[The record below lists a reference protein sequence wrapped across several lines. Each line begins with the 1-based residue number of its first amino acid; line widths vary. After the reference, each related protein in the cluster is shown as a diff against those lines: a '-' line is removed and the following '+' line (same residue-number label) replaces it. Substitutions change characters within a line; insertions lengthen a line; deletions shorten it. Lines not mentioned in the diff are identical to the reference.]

1 MSYPVD
7 AVGSPFRRMMDT
19 RTTGYGYSRSSG
31 GGGGT
36 PSSGFRSQ
44 SWSRA
49 SPGSNT
55 MTSSSYKRSVN
66 MPVSRAYSSAD
77 SVDYNSQTTSGMLM
91 NGDYKRSN
99 EKEQLQGLNDRFVV
113 YIDKV
118 HYLETQNK
126 QIEDEIQALRQ
137 KQVSRSQ
144 LGDLYDQELQELRSM
159 LEQIHHDK
167 TQIQLD
173 TDHVDEDIQ
182 RLRDRFDEE
191 ARIREETEAIIRVL
205 KKDTSDSELA
215 KSELD
220 KKVQSLQ
227 DEIAFIRNNHE
238 EEVSELIA
246 QIQQE
251 SQVTVERRDLQKT
264 DITGA
269 LREIRCE
276 LEGHSNQNLQQV
288 ENWFMCRFSKLTEA
302 AEQNKDAIKS
312 ARDEIS
318 DYRRQLQ
325 SKTVELESIRGT
337 RDSLERQLNDIEDRH
352 NSDLSSLQE
361 TIHQLDNELKSTKWE
376 MARHLREYQDLLN
389 VKMALDIEIAAY
401 RKLLE
406 GEETHFS
413 TYPYRQAVTPTK
425 ISKSKSD
432 TPKLKVHHKFV
443 EEIIE
448 ETRMEDEEKSDIDED
463 LAEIAQELSATL
475 ASGADEGEEE
485 EGEGEGEGEEA
496 EGEGEE
502 GEGGE
507 EEEVVAATEA
517 KVSASAPAKEEEEE
531 DEDGKGGDEEE
542 EGEGEGGEEGEKEE
556 EGEGEGG
563 DEGEKGDDAEGGDEG
578 EEGGEGEE
586 EVEETVLCS
595 KAPES
600 KASPDKEKAGDK
612 EGSGGEE
619 EAAAEEEGGD
629 QDEDAGSDKAS
640 KSGEEKE
647 EKEDA
652 DKGIKEDSEKD
663 EKKVKDE
670 KADDK
675 SEEVVAKTEAPK
687 TEAAKPEAKK
697 EEAAKP
703 EASKPDSPKSE
714 SPKVGSPKS
723 ESPKLGSPKSES
735 PKVGSPKSESPK
747 LGSPKSESP
756 KVGSPKSESPKPGS
770 PKSESPKAG
779 SPKSESP
786 KAGSPKSESPKP
798 GSPKSESPRP
808 EIPKSL
814 SPKPVSPKSVS
825 PKPSSPKAE
834 SPKSES
840 PKKDIAKPEVPKAA
854 EEKSEKKSD
863 STDDKNADKKD
874 VAMNGD
880 VDKSSPEEKEKKDE
894 GKEDDDVLANGV
906 DESPVKEDGS
916 QKVVIT
922 KTVETITTGEDG
934 SKHVTKSVTVTE
946 TVKDEVEEVV
956 QEKLVTSKKTEKH
969 STQSIKQ
976 VTEAE

>member
-7 AVGSPFRRMMDT
+7 TIGSPFRRSMDT
-19 RTTGYGYSRSSG
+19 RTSYGYSRSGSS
-31 GGGGT
+31 

-49 SPGSNT
+49 SPGST
-55 MTSSSYKRSVN
+55 MTTSYKRSVN
-66 MPVSRAYSSAD
+66 MPVSRAYSSTVLSSAD
-77 SVDYNSQTTSGMLM
+77 SVDYNQTSIL

-118 HYLETQNK
+118 HYLEQQNK
-126 QIEDEIQALRQ
+126 QIEAEIQALRQ

-167 TQIQLD
+167 AQVQLD
-173 TDHVDEDIQ
+173 TDHIEEDIQ

-205 KKDTSDSELA
+205 KKDTSDSELM

-238 EEVSELIA
+238 EEVSDLIA
-246 QIQQE
+246 QIQA
-251 SQVTVERRDLQKT
+251 SQVTVERKDMQKA
-264 DITGA
+264 DITEA

-288 ENWFMCRFSKLTEA
+288 ENWFMCRYAKLTEA

-325 SKTVELESIRGT
+325 SKTVELESVRGT

-413 TYPYRQAVTPTK
+413 TFPYRQALNPK
-425 ISKSKSD
+425 IPKSKSD
-432 TPKLKVHHKFV
+432 APKLKVQHKFV

-448 ETRMEDEEKSDIDED
+448 ETRVEDDKTDIDEA

-475 ASGADEGEEE
+475 GDGGEDAEEEE
-485 EGEGEGEGEEA
+485 EGGEEGEGEEA

-502 GEGGE
+502 DEVEGEGD

-517 KVSASAPAKEEEEE
+517 KVSSSAPAKEEEEE
-531 DEDGKGGDEEE
+531 EDEGEGGDEEE

-556 EGEGEGG
+556 EGEA
-563 DEGEKGDDAEGGDEG
+563 EGEEEGDKGDDAEGGDEG
-578 EEGGEGEE
+578 EEGGEEGE

-619 EAAAEEEGGD
+619 EEAAAEEVAGD

-640 KSGEEKE
+640 KSGDEKE

-652 DKGIKEDSEKD
+652 DKGKKEEKD

-670 KADDK
+670 KVEK

-697 EEAAKP
+697 EEAAKKD
-703 EASKPDSPKSE
+703 ASE
-714 SPKVGSPKS
+714 SPKP
-723 ESPKLGSPKSES
+723 E
-735 PKVGSPKSESPK
+735 
-747 LGSPKSESP
+747 
-756 KVGSPKSESPKPGS
+756 SPKSESPKP
-770 PKSESPKAG
+770 E

-798 GSPKSESPRP
+798 GSPKSESPKP
-808 EIPKSL
+808 ESPKSE
-814 SPKPVSPKSVS
+814 SPKPTSPKSESPKEGSPKTGS

-840 PKKDIAKPEVPKAA
+840 PKPESPKAESPKKETAKPEPPKPA

-863 STDDKNADKKD
+863 STDDKKVEKKD

-880 VDKSSPEEKEKKDE
+880 IDKSGPEEKGKDE
-894 GKEDDDVLANGV
+894 EKEDDVMANGV

-934 SKHVTKSVTVTE
+934 SKHVTKSITVTE
-946 TVKDEVEEVV
+946 TVKEVEDVEEVV
-956 QEKLVTSKKTEKH
+956 QEKLVSSKKTEKH

-976 VTEAE
+976 VTEGD

>member
-7 AVGSPFRRMMDT
+7 TIGSPFRRSMDT
-19 RTTGYGYSRSSG
+19 RTTGYGYSRSS
-31 GGGGT
+31 GT

-49 SPGSNT
+49 SPGST
-55 MTSSSYKRSVN
+55 MTTSYKRSVN
-66 MPVSRAYSSAD
+66 MPASRAYSSTVLSSAD
-77 SVDYNSQTTSGMLM
+77 SVDYTQTSIL

-118 HYLETQNK
+118 HYLEQQNK
-126 QIEDEIQALRQ
+126 QIEAEIQALRQ

-159 LEQIHHDK
+159 LEQINHDK
-167 TQIQLD
+167 AQIQLD
-173 TDHVDEDIQ
+173 TDHIEEDIQ

-205 KKDTSDSELA
+205 KKDGSDSELM
-215 KSELD
+215 KSELE

-246 QIQQE
+246 QIQA
-251 SQVTVERRDLQKT
+251 SQVTVERKDLQKAN
-264 DITGA
+264 ITEA

-288 ENWFMCRFSKLTEA
+288 EGWFMCRYAKLTEA
-302 AEQNKDAIKS
+302 AEHNKDAIKS
-312 ARDEIS
+312 ARDEIA

-352 NSDLSSLQE
+352 NSDLASLQE

-413 TYPYRQAVTPTK
+413 TFPYRQAVTPTK
-425 ISKSKSD
+425 ISKPKSEA
-432 TPKLKVHHKFV
+432 TKLKVQHKFV

-448 ETRMEDEEKSDIDED
+448 ETRVEDDKSDIDEA

-475 ASGADEGEEE
+475 GDGGEEAEEEEGEAEEAGEGGEEEGEAE
-485 EGEGEGEGEEA
+485 EGEGEGEA
-496 EGEGEE
+496 
-502 GEGGE
+502 E

-517 KVSASAPAKEEEEE
+517 KVSASAPTKEGEEEEE
-531 DEDGKGGDEEE
+531 EEDGKGGDEEG
-542 EGEGEGGEEGEKEE
+542 EGEGEGGEEAEKEE
-556 EGEGEGG
+556 EGEGEN
-563 DEGEKGDDAEGGDEG
+563 EGGDDAEGGDEG
-578 EEGGEGEE
+578 AGEEGAEEEE

-619 EAAAEEEGGD
+619 EAAAEEGGD

-640 KSGEEKE
+640 KSGDEKD
-647 EKEDA
+647 EKDEIEDA
-652 DKGIKEDSEKD
+652 DKGKKDDSEKD
-663 EKKVKDE
+663 EKKVKEE

-675 SEEVVAKTEAPK
+675 SEEDIAKTEAPK
-687 TEAAKPEAKK
+687 TEAAKPEPKK
-697 EEAAKP
+697 EEAAKT
-703 EASKPDSPKSE
+703 EVSKPE
-714 SPKVGSPKS
+714 SPKP
-723 ESPKLGSPKSES
+723 
-735 PKVGSPKSESPK
+735 
-747 LGSPKSESP
+747 
-756 KVGSPKSESPKPGS
+756 ESPKPGS
-770 PKSESPKAG
+770 PKSESPK
-779 SPKSESP
+779 PQ
-786 KAGSPKSESPKP
+786 SPKSESPKP
-798 GSPKSESPRP
+798 ASPKSESPK
-808 EIPKSL
+808 EG
-814 SPKPVSPKSVS
+814 SPKAGS

-840 PKKDIAKPEVPKAA
+840 PKPQSPKAESPKAESPKAESPKTETAKPDAPKAA
-854 EEKSEKKSD
+854 EEKSEKK
-863 STDDKNADKKD
+863 TEPADDKKVEKKD

-880 VDKSSPEEKEKKDE
+880 LDKSPEEKEKMD
-894 GKEDDDVLANGV
+894 KEKEADVIANGV

-946 TVKDEVEEVV
+946 TVKEVEEV
-956 QEKLVTSKKTEKH
+956 EKMVATKKTEKH
-969 STQSIKQ
+969 STQSIKE
-976 VTEAE
+976 VTEGN

>member
-7 AVGSPFRRMMDT
+7 TIGSPFRRVMDS

-31 GGGGT
+31 T
-36 PSSGFRSQ
+36 TSSGFRSQ

-49 SPGSNT
+49 SPGST
-55 MTSSSYKRSVN
+55 MTTSYKRTVN
-66 MPVSRAYSSAD
+66 VPVSRAYSSTVLSSAD
-77 SVDYNSQTTSGMLM
+77 SVDYNQTSIL

-118 HYLETQNK
+118 HYLEQQNK

-159 LEQIHHDK
+159 LEQIHHEK
-167 TQIQLD
+167 AQIQLD
-173 TDHVDEDIQ
+173 TDHIDDDIQ

-205 KKDTSDSELA
+205 KKNTGDSELV
-215 KSELD
+215 KSELE

-238 EEVSELIA
+238 EEVSDLIA
-246 QIQQE
+246 QIQA
-251 SQVTVERRDLQKT
+251 SQVTVERKDLQKA
-264 DITGA
+264 DITEA

-288 ENWFMCRFSKLTEA
+288 ENWFMCRYAKLTEA

-325 SKTVELESIRGT
+325 SKTVELESVRGT

-352 NSDLSSLQE
+352 NSDLASLQE

-413 TYPYRQAVTPTK
+413 TFPYRQPVPSPK
-425 ISKSKSD
+425 ISKPKSD
-432 TPKLKVHHKFV
+432 TPKLKVQHKFV

-448 ETRMEDEEKSDIDED
+448 ETR
-463 LAEIAQELSATL
+463 
-475 ASGADEGEEE
+475 
-485 EGEGEGEGEEA
+485 
-496 EGEGEE
+496 
-502 GEGGE
+502 
-507 EEEVVAATEA
+507 
-517 KVSASAPAKEEEEE
+517 
-531 DEDGKGGDEEE
+531 
-542 EGEGEGGEEGEKEE
+542 
-556 EGEGEGG
+556 
-563 DEGEKGDDAEGGDEG
+563 
-578 EEGGEGEE
+578 
-586 EVEETVLCS
+586 
-595 KAPES
+595 
-600 KASPDKEKAGDK
+600 
-612 EGSGGEE
+612 
-619 EAAAEEEGGD
+619 
-629 QDEDAGSDKAS
+629 
-640 KSGEEKE
+640 
-647 EKEDA
+647 
-652 DKGIKEDSEKD
+652 
-663 EKKVKDE
+663 
-670 KADDK
+670 
-675 SEEVVAKTEAPK
+675 TEAPK

-697 EEAAKP
+697 EEAAKT
-703 EASKPDSPKSE
+703 EASKPE
-714 SPKVGSPKS
+714 SPKS

-735 PKVGSPKSESPK
+735 PKPQSPKSESPRPASPKSESPKPQSPKSESPRPASPKSLSPKPQSPKSESPK
-747 LGSPKSESP
+747 LA
-756 KVGSPKSESPKPGS
+756 S

-779 SPKSESP
+779 
-786 KAGSPKSESPKP
+786 
-798 GSPKSESPRP
+798 
-808 EIPKSL
+808 
-814 SPKPVSPKSVS
+814 S

-840 PKKDIAKPEVPKAA
+840 PKPESPKAESPKTETAKPEAPKAA
-854 EEKSEKKSD
+854 EEKKSD
-863 STDDKNADKKD
+863 STEDKKVEKID

-880 VDKSSPEEKEKKDE
+880 IDKSSPEEKEKDEDKD
-894 GKEDDDVLANGV
+894 VIANGV

-946 TVKDEVEEVV
+946 TVQEVEETL
-956 QEKLVTSKKTEKH
+956 QEKMVSTKKLEKH

-976 VTEAE
+976 VTESD

>member
-7 AVGSPFRRMMDT
+7 TIGSPFRRVMDT
-19 RTTGYGYSRSSG
+19 RTTSYGYSRSS
-31 GGGGT
+31 GT

-49 SPGSNT
+49 SPGST
-55 MTSSSYKRSVN
+55 MTTSYKRSVN
-66 MPVSRAYSSAD
+66 MPVSRAYGSTVLSSAD
-77 SVDYNSQTTSGMLM
+77 SVDYSQTSIL

-99 EKEQLQGLNDRFVV
+99 EKEQLQGLNDRFAV

-118 HYLETQNK
+118 HYLEQQNN
-126 QIEDEIQALRQ
+126 QIEAEIQALRQ
-137 KQVSRSQ
+137 KQVSRTQ
-144 LGDLYDQELQELRSM
+144 LDDLYDQELQELRSM

-167 TQIQLD
+167 AQIQLD
-173 TDHVDEDIQ
+173 TDHIEEDIQ

-205 KKDTSDSELA
+205 KKDTSDSELV
-215 KSELD
+215 KSELE

-238 EEVSELIA
+238 EEVSDLIA
-246 QIQQE
+246 QIQA
-251 SQVTVERRDLQKT
+251 SQVTVERKDLQKA
-264 DITGA
+264 DITEA

-288 ENWFMCRFSKLTEA
+288 ENWFMCRYAKLTEA

-312 ARDEIS
+312 ARDEIA

-325 SKTVELESIRGT
+325 SKTVELESVRGT

-352 NSDLSSLQE
+352 NSDLASLQE

-413 TYPYRQAVTPTK
+413 TFPYRQAVTSTK
-425 ISKSKSD
+425 ISKPKSEAS
-432 TPKLKVHHKFV
+432 KLKVQHKFV

-448 ETRMEDEEKSDIDED
+448 ETRVEDDKDGLDED
-463 LAEIAQELSATL
+463 LAEIAQELSATP
-475 ASGADEGEEE
+475 GEGGEEEEEAEEE
-485 EGEGEGEGEEA
+485 EGEEEAGEGEEA

-502 GEGGE
+502 GEGEEGGE
-507 EEEVVAATEA
+507 EEEAVAATEA
-517 KVSASAPAKEEEEE
+517 KVSSSAPAKEEEEE
-531 DEDGKGGDEEE
+531 EDEKGDEGE

-556 EGEGEGG
+556 EGEGEGEG
-563 DEGEKGDDAEGGDEG
+563 EDEGDKGGDAEGGDEEG
-578 EEGGEGEE
+578 EEGGEEE

-629 QDEDAGSDKAS
+629 QEEDAGSDKAS
-640 KSGEEKE
+640 KSGDEKE

-652 DKGIKEDSEKD
+652 DKGKKKD
-663 EKKVKDE
+663 EKV
-670 KADDK
+670 DDK
-675 SEEVVAKTEAPK
+675 SEKAVAQSEAPK
-687 TEAAKPEAKK
+687 TEAAKPEASK
-697 EEAAKP
+697 EEAAKT
-703 EASKPDSPKSE
+703 EVAKSE
-714 SPKVGSPKS
+714 
-723 ESPKLGSPKSES
+723 
-735 PKVGSPKSESPK
+735 
-747 LGSPKSESP
+747 
-756 KVGSPKSESPKPGS
+756 SPKSESPKPGS
-770 PKSESPKAG
+770 PKSESPK
-779 SPKSESP
+779 PE
-786 KAGSPKSESPKP
+786 SPKSESPKP
-798 GSPKSESPRP
+798 ASPKSESP
-808 EIPKSL
+808 
-814 SPKPVSPKSVS
+814 KPASPKSETPKEGSPKAAS

-834 SPKSES
+834 SPKTE
-840 PKKDIAKPEVPKAA
+840 PKAA
-854 EEKSEKKSD
+854 EEKSEKKCD
-863 STDDKNADKKD
+863 MTEEKKVEKKD
-874 VAMNGD
+874 VAMNGNI
-880 VDKSSPEEKEKKDE
+880 DKSSPEEKGKKDE
-894 GKEDDDVLANGV
+894 GKDADVIANGV

-946 TVKDEVEEVV
+946 TVKEVEEVL
-956 QEKLVTSKKTEKH
+956 QEKLVSTKKMEKQ

-976 VTEAE
+976 VTEGE

>member
-7 AVGSPFRRMMDT
+7 TIGSPFRRAMDT
-19 RTTGYGYSRSSG
+19 RTSNYGYSRSA
-31 GGGGT
+31 T

-49 SPGSNT
+49 SPGST
-55 MTSSSYKRSVN
+55 VAASYKRSVN
-66 MPVSRAYSSAD
+66 MPVSRGYSSTVLS
-77 SVDYNSQTTSGMLM
+77 SVDSGDYNQTSIL

-118 HYLETQNK
+118 HYLETQNE
-126 QIEDEIQALRQ
+126 QIEAEIQALRQ

-144 LGDLYDQELQELRSM
+144 LGDLYDEELQELRSV

-167 TQIQLD
+167 AQIQID
-173 TDHVDEDIQ
+173 TDHIEEDIH

-205 KKDTSDSELA
+205 KKDMGDSELV
-215 KSELD
+215 KSELE

-238 EEVSELIA
+238 EEVSDLIA
-246 QIQQE
+246 QIE
-251 SQVTVERRDLQKT
+251 ASQVTVERKDLQKT
-264 DITGA
+264 DITEA

-288 ENWFMCRFSKLTEA
+288 ENWFMCRYSKLTDA

-325 SKTVELESIRGT
+325 SKTVELESVRGT

-413 TYPYRQAVTPTK
+413 TFPYRQPITPAK
-425 ISKSKSD
+425 VSKSKSES
-432 TPKLKVHHKFV
+432 TKLKVQHKFV

-448 ETRMEDEEKSDIDED
+448 ETRVEDDKSDLDEA

-475 ASGADEGEEE
+475 GGEGGDEEDEEE
-485 EGEGEGEGEEA
+485 KDGGENDEA
-496 EGEGEE
+496 EGEDEE
-502 GEGGE
+502 GEVDGGE
-507 EEEVVAATEA
+507 VGQEEEVICATEA
-517 KVSASAPAKEEEEE
+517 KVSSSAPAKGEEDEEEE
-531 DEDGKGGDEEE
+531 DEAKGGDEDE
-542 EGEGEGGEEGEKEE
+542 EGEGGEEGEKEE
-556 EGEGEGG
+556 EGEGE
-563 DEGEKGDDAEGGDEG
+563 DEGEKGDD
-578 EEGGEGEE
+578 EEGGEEE
-586 EVEETVLCS
+586 QVEETVLCS

-612 EGSGGEE
+612 ESSGGEE
-619 EAAAEEEGGD
+619 EAAEEAGAEEEGGD
-629 QDEDAGSDKAS
+629 QDDDKAS
-640 KSGEEKE
+640 KSGDEKE
-647 EKEDA
+647 EKEDSE
-652 DKGIKEDSEKD
+652 KSKKED
-663 EKKVKDE
+663 DE

-675 SEEVVAKTEAPK
+675 TEKEVAKAE
-687 TEAAKPEAKK
+687 
-697 EEAAKP
+697 
-703 EASKPDSPKSE
+703 SE
-714 SPKVGSPKS
+714 
-723 ESPKLGSPKSES
+723 
-735 PKVGSPKSESPK
+735 
-747 LGSPKSESP
+747 
-756 KVGSPKSESPKPGS
+756 
-770 PKSESPKAG
+770 
-779 SPKSESP
+779 
-786 KAGSPKSESPKP
+786 
-798 GSPKSESPRP
+798 
-808 EIPKSL
+808 
-814 SPKPVSPKSVS
+814 SPKSVS
-825 PKPSSPKAE
+825 PKAESPKAE
-834 SPKSES
+834 SPKAES
-840 PKKDIAKPEVPKAA
+840 PKAESPKAESPKIESPKAESPKVESPKAETPKAESPKAESPKAESPKAETPKAESPKAESPKAETPKPDTPKPA
-854 EEKSEKKSD
+854 EEKPEKKSD
-863 STDDKNADKKD
+863 STEDKKVEKTD
-874 VAMNGD
+874 ADMNGTL
-880 VDKSSPEEKEKKDE
+880 DKSPEEEGKKDE
-894 GKEDDDVLANGV
+894 GQEDDVLANGV
-906 DESPVKEDGS
+906 DDSSNKDDPS

-946 TVKDEVEEVV
+946 TVKEVEEMV
-956 QEKLVTSKKTEKH
+956 QETLVATKKTEKH
-969 STQSIKQ
+969 STQSVKE
-976 VTEAE
+976 VTEGN

>member
-7 AVGSPFRRMMDT
+7 TIGSPFRRVMDT
-19 RTTGYGYSRSSG
+19 RTTSYGYSRSS
-31 GGGGT
+31 GT

-49 SPGSNT
+49 SPGST
-55 MTSSSYKRSVN
+55 MTTSYKRSVN
-66 MPVSRAYSSAD
+66 MPVSRAYGSTVLSSAD
-77 SVDYNSQTTSGMLM
+77 SVDYSQTSIL

-99 EKEQLQGLNDRFVV
+99 EKEQLQGLNDRFAV

-118 HYLETQNK
+118 HYLEQQNN
-126 QIEDEIQALRQ
+126 QIEAEIQALRQ
-137 KQVSRSQ
+137 KQVSRTQ
-144 LGDLYDQELQELRSM
+144 LDDLYDQELQELRSM

-167 TQIQLD
+167 AQIQLD
-173 TDHVDEDIQ
+173 TDHIEEDIQ

-205 KKDTSDSELA
+205 KKDTSDSELV
-215 KSELD
+215 KSELE

-238 EEVSELIA
+238 EEVSDLIA
-246 QIQQE
+246 QIQA
-251 SQVTVERRDLQKT
+251 SQVTVERKDLQKA
-264 DITGA
+264 DITEA

-288 ENWFMCRFSKLTEA
+288 ENWFMCRYAKLTEA

-312 ARDEIS
+312 ARDEIA

-325 SKTVELESIRGT
+325 SKTVELESVRGT

-352 NSDLSSLQE
+352 NSDLASLQE

-413 TYPYRQAVTPTK
+413 TFPYRQAVTSTK
-425 ISKSKSD
+425 ISKPKSEAS
-432 TPKLKVHHKFV
+432 KLKVQHKFV

-448 ETRMEDEEKSDIDED
+448 ETRVEDDKDGLDED
-463 LAEIAQELSATL
+463 LAEIAQELSATP
-475 ASGADEGEEE
+475 GEGGEEEEEAEEE
-485 EGEGEGEGEEA
+485 EGEEEAGEGEEA

-502 GEGGE
+502 GEGEEGGE
-507 EEEVVAATEA
+507 EEEAVAATKA
-517 KVSASAPAKEEEEE
+517 KVSSSAPAKEEEEE
-531 DEDGKGGDEEE
+531 EDEKGDEGE

-556 EGEGEGG
+556 EGEGEGEG
-563 DEGEKGDDAEGGDEG
+563 EDEGDKGGDAEGGDEEG
-578 EEGGEGEE
+578 EEGGEEE

-629 QDEDAGSDKAS
+629 QEEDAGSDKAS
-640 KSGEEKE
+640 KSGDEKE

-652 DKGIKEDSEKD
+652 DKGKKEDEKKAKD
-663 EKKVKDE
+663 EKV
-670 KADDK
+670 DDK
-675 SEEVVAKTEAPK
+675 SEKAVAQSEAPK
-687 TEAAKPEAKK
+687 TEAA
-697 EEAAKP
+697 
-703 EASKPDSPKSE
+703 
-714 SPKVGSPKS
+714 
-723 ESPKLGSPKSES
+723 
-735 PKVGSPKSESPK
+735 
-747 LGSPKSESP
+747 
-756 KVGSPKSESPKPGS
+756 
-770 PKSESPKAG
+770 
-779 SPKSESP
+779 
-786 KAGSPKSESPKP
+786 
-798 GSPKSESPRP
+798 
-808 EIPKSL
+808 
-814 SPKPVSPKSVS
+814 S

-834 SPKSES
+834 SPKTE
-840 PKKDIAKPEVPKAA
+840 PPKAA

-863 STDDKNADKKD
+863 MTEGKKVEKKD

-880 VDKSSPEEKEKKDE
+880 IDKSSPEEKGKKDE
-894 GKEDDDVLANGV
+894 GKDADVIANGV

-946 TVKDEVEEVV
+946 TVKEVEEVL
-956 QEKLVTSKKTEKH
+956 QEKLVSTKKMEKQ

-976 VTEAE
+976 VTEGE

>member
-7 AVGSPFRRMMDT
+7 TIGSPFRRSMDT
-19 RTTGYGYSRSSG
+19 RTSGYGYSRST
-31 GGGGT
+31 GT

-49 SPGSNT
+49 SPGST
-55 MTSSSYKRSVN
+55 MTTSYKRSVN
-66 MPVSRAYSSAD
+66 MPVSRAYSSTVLSSAD
-77 SVDYNSQTTSGMLM
+77 SVDYSQTSIL

-99 EKEQLQGLNDRFVV
+99 EKEQLQGLNDRFAV

-118 HYLETQNK
+118 HYLEQQNK
-126 QIEDEIQALRQ
+126 QIEAEIQALRQ

-167 TQIQLD
+167 AQIQLD
-173 TDHVDEDIQ
+173 TDHIEEDIQ

-205 KKDTSDSELA
+205 KKDSGDSELV
-215 KSELD
+215 KSELE

-238 EEVSELIA
+238 EEVSDLIA
-246 QIQQE
+246 QIQA
-251 SQVTVERRDLQKT
+251 SQVTVERKDLQKA
-264 DITGA
+264 DITEA

-288 ENWFMCRFSKLTEA
+288 ENWFMCRYAKLTEA

-312 ARDEIS
+312 ARDEIA

-325 SKTVELESIRGT
+325 SKTVELESVRGT

-352 NSDLSSLQE
+352 NSDLASLQE

-413 TYPYRQAVTPTK
+413 TFPYRQAVTSTK
-425 ISKSKSD
+425 ISKPKSEVS
-432 TPKLKVHHKFV
+432 KLKVQHKFV

-448 ETRMEDEEKSDIDED
+448 ETRVEDDKSDIDEA

-475 ASGADEGEEE
+475 GDGGEEGE
-485 EGEGEGEGEEA
+485 EGEGEEAGEGEGEA

-502 GEGGE
+502 GEGE

-517 KVSASAPAKEEEEE
+517 KVSSSAPTKEEEEAE
-531 DEDGKGGDEEE
+531 DAGEEE

-556 EGEGEGG
+556 EEEGEGE

-578 EEGGEGEE
+578 GEEGGEEEEE

-612 EGSGGEE
+612 DGSGGEE

-640 KSGEEKE
+640 KSVDEKE
-647 EKEDA
+647 EKEVA
-652 DKGIKEDSEKD
+652 DKGKKDDSEKD
-663 EKKVKDE
+663 EKKEVKE
-670 KADDK
+670 EK

-687 TEAAKPEAKK
+687 TEATKPDTQK
-697 EEAAKP
+697 EEAAKT
-703 EASKPDSPKSE
+703 EASKPDSPK
-714 SPKVGSPKS
+714 P
-723 ESPKLGSPKSES
+723 
-735 PKVGSPKSESPK
+735 
-747 LGSPKSESP
+747 
-756 KVGSPKSESPKPGS
+756 GSPKSESPKPGS
-770 PKSESPKAG
+770 PKSESPKPV

-786 KAGSPKSESPKP
+786 KEGSPKA
-798 GSPKSESPRP
+798 G
-808 EIPKSL
+808 
-814 SPKPVSPKSVS
+814 S

-840 PKKDIAKPEVPKAA
+840 PKPQSPKAESPKAESPKAESPKAESPKKETTKPEPPKAA
-854 EEKSEKKSD
+854 EEKSEKKSE
-863 STDDKNADKKD
+863 SEDKKVEKKD
-874 VAMNGD
+874 VAMNGNL
-880 VDKSSPEEKEKKDE
+880 DKSPDEKEKKDE
-894 GKEDDDVLANGV
+894 EKESDVIANGV

-946 TVKDEVEEVV
+946 TVKEVEEMEQVM
-956 QEKLVTSKKTEKH
+956 QEKLVSTKKTEKH

-976 VTEAE
+976 VTEGN

>member
-7 AVGSPFRRMMDT
+7 TIGSPFRRVMDT
-19 RTTGYGYSRSSG
+19 RTTSYGYSRSS
-31 GGGGT
+31 GT

-49 SPGSNT
+49 SPGST
-55 MTSSSYKRSVN
+55 MTTSYKRSVN
-66 MPVSRAYSSAD
+66 MPVSRAYGSTVLSSAD
-77 SVDYNSQTTSGMLM
+77 SVDYSQTSIL

-99 EKEQLQGLNDRFVV
+99 EKEQLQGLNDRFAV

-118 HYLETQNK
+118 HYLEQQNN
-126 QIEDEIQALRQ
+126 QIEAEIQALRQ
-137 KQVSRSQ
+137 KQVSRTQ
-144 LGDLYDQELQELRSM
+144 LDDLYDQELQELRSM

-167 TQIQLD
+167 AQIQLD
-173 TDHVDEDIQ
+173 TDHIEEDIQ

-205 KKDTSDSELA
+205 KKDTSDSELV
-215 KSELD
+215 KSELE

-238 EEVSELIA
+238 EEVSDLIA
-246 QIQQE
+246 QIQA
-251 SQVTVERRDLQKT
+251 SQVTVERKDLQKA
-264 DITGA
+264 DITEA

-288 ENWFMCRFSKLTEA
+288 ENWFMCRYAKLTEA

-312 ARDEIS
+312 ARDEIA

-325 SKTVELESIRGT
+325 SKTVELESVRGT

-352 NSDLSSLQE
+352 NSDLASLQE

-413 TYPYRQAVTPTK
+413 TFPYRQAVTSTK
-425 ISKSKSD
+425 ISKPKSEAS
-432 TPKLKVHHKFV
+432 KLKVQHKFV

-448 ETRMEDEEKSDIDED
+448 ETRVEDDKDGLDED
-463 LAEIAQELSATL
+463 LAEIAQELSATP
-475 ASGADEGEEE
+475 GEGGEEEEEAEEE
-485 EGEGEGEGEEA
+485 EGEEEAGEGEEA

-502 GEGGE
+502 GEGEEGGE
-507 EEEVVAATEA
+507 EEEAVAATKA
-517 KVSASAPAKEEEEE
+517 KVSSSAPAKEEEEE
-531 DEDGKGGDEEE
+531 EDEKGDEGE

-556 EGEGEGG
+556 EGEGEGEG
-563 DEGEKGDDAEGGDEG
+563 EDEGDKGGDAEGGDEEG
-578 EEGGEGEE
+578 EEGGEEE

-629 QDEDAGSDKAS
+629 QEEDAGSDKAS
-640 KSGEEKE
+640 KSGDEKE

-652 DKGIKEDSEKD
+652 DKGKKEDEKKAKD
-663 EKKVKDE
+663 EKV
-670 KADDK
+670 DDK
-675 SEEVVAKTEAPK
+675 SEKAVAQSEAPK
-687 TEAAKPEAKK
+687 TEAAKPEASK
-697 EEAAKP
+697 EEAAKT
-703 EASKPDSPKSE
+703 EAAKSE
-714 SPKVGSPKS
+714 
-723 ESPKLGSPKSES
+723 
-735 PKVGSPKSESPK
+735 
-747 LGSPKSESP
+747 
-756 KVGSPKSESPKPGS
+756 SPKSESPKPGS
-770 PKSESPKAG
+770 PKSESPK
-779 SPKSESP
+779 PE
-786 KAGSPKSESPKP
+786 SPKSESPKP
-798 GSPKSESPRP
+798 ASPKSESP
-808 EIPKSL
+808 
-814 SPKPVSPKSVS
+814 KPASPKSETPKEGSPKAAS

-834 SPKSES
+834 SPKTE
-840 PKKDIAKPEVPKAA
+840 PPKAA

-863 STDDKNADKKD
+863 MTEGKKVEKKD

-880 VDKSSPEEKEKKDE
+880 IDKSSPEEKGKKDE
-894 GKEDDDVLANGV
+894 GKDADVIANGV

-946 TVKDEVEEVV
+946 TVKEVEEVL
-956 QEKLVTSKKTEKH
+956 QEKLVSTKKMEKQ

-976 VTEAE
+976 VTEGE